1 MSELFPVFLQP
12 TIFRQVEIP
21 PSIVAYKY
29 TSVPANPD
37 AQALTADQ
45 LRSALGDID
54 DVSLTDDEANE
65 LILTAQ
71 LWAENYA
78 GFILFTS
85 VITTFRNGFPDIG
98 FQLRR
103 YPIQPAV
110 AVSINYLIDQVLT
123 TVSTDVFLV
132 AERIFYSI
140 LMLKDGEFWPVDG
153 DVQADSVK
161 IVFNA
166 GFGDDATSLPRDIV
180 AGIKAL
186 AVYLFENPGDCNSC
200 AAGKV
205 AFPPEAAR
213 LLGFRKPIKV

>member
-1 MSELFPVFLQP
+1 MSDLFPVSLQS
-12 TIFRQVEIP
+12 TIFRGVEIP

-29 TSVPANPD
+29 TSVPDNPD
-37 AQALTADQ
+37 EQALTAEQ

-54 DVSLTDDEANE
+54 DVSLIDAEANE

-71 LWAENYA
+71 TWAENYA

-85 VITTFRNGFPDIG
+85 VVTTFRNSFPDIG

-103 YPIQPAV
+103 YPIQIGA
-110 AVSINYLIDQVLT
+110 AVSVEYLINQVLT

-153 DVQADSVK
+153 DIQVDSVK

-166 GFGDDATSLPRDIV
+166 GFGDDAASIPRDIV

-205 AFPPEAAR
+205 AFPSEAAR

>member
-1 MSELFPVFLQP
+1 MPELFLNHIVGRA
-12 TIFRQVEIP
+12 IEIP

-29 TSVPANPD
+29 TVVPANPT

-54 DVSLTDDEANE
+54 DVSLTDAEANE

-71 LWAENYA
+71 SWAENYA

-85 VITTFRNGFPDIG
+85 VITTFRNHFPDIG

-103 YPIQPAV
+103 YPIQIAV
-110 AVSINYLIDQVLT
+110 AVSVNYLINQVFT
-123 TVSTDVFLV
+123 TVSTDVFLL
-132 AERIFYSI
+132 AERSFYSL

-153 DVQADSVK
+153 DIQADSVK
-161 IVFNA
+161 IIFNA

-186 AVYLFENPGDCNSC
+186 AAYLFENPGDCDSC
-200 AAGKV
+200 AAGSVK
-205 AFPPEAAR
+205 FPSEAAR
-213 LLGFRKPIKV
+213 LLGFRKPLKV

>member
-1 MSELFPVFLQP
+1 MIELFPTFFNR
-12 TIFRQVEIP
+12 TEIP

-29 TSVPANPD
+29 TSVPDNPD
-37 AQALTADQ
+37 EQALTADQ

-71 LWAENYA
+71 VWAENYA

-85 VITTFRNGFPDIG
+85 VVTTFRNHFPDIG

-103 YPIQPAV
+103 YPIQTGV
-110 AVSINYLIDQVLT
+110 AVSVEYLIDQVLT
-123 TVSTDVFLV
+123 TVSVDVFLL
-132 AERIFYSI
+132 AERSFYSI

-161 IVFNA
+161 IVFTA
-166 GFGDDATSLPRDIV
+166 GFGDDATSLPRDII

-200 AAGKV
+200 VAGSV